1 VAYSFNEEF
10 LSTSCS
16 GRKLDWI
23 DDKNCVII
31 MKDKV
36 DNNKTYNEYPKRK
49 RTINQKR
56 ESNEIDIIKSYLSD
70 NPDKEKLKRILEL
83 IDK

>member
-1 VAYSFNEEF
+1 
-10 LSTSCS
+10 
-16 GRKLDWI
+16 
-23 DDKNCVII
+23 